1 MAVDATLP
9 PPVRLVLGA
18 ANSIDVE
25 TGTDQW
31 ATPAELVGWLHEHAG
46 GPASGRISVQELEAA
61 RLLRDRLRAL
71 IADGDQTGFDA
82 AARAFPIRVELVD
95 GLPALAPIADG
106 AVGAITRIVAAAARA
121 ALDGSWDRI
130 KLCSADDCRWAF
142 YDESRNHS
150 RTWCSMRV
158 CGNRTKTRVYR
169 ARHQPA

>member
-9 PPVRLVLGA
+9 PPVVLVLSA

-31 ATPAELVGWLHEHAG
+31 ATAADLVGWLREHAD
-46 GPASGRISVQELEAA
+46 GPASGRVSTQEFQAA

-71 IADGDQTGFDA
+71 IADGDDTGFDV
-82 AARAFPIRVELVD
+82 AARAFPIKVAVVE
-95 GLPALAPIADG
+95 GLPALAPIAEG
-106 AVGAITRIVAAAARA
+106 AGGAIARIAAATATA

-130 KLCSADDCRWAF
+130 KLCGADDCRWAF

>member
-1 MAVDATLP
+1 MAAESTLP
-9 PPVRLVLGA
+9 LPISLVLSA
-18 ANSIDVE
+18 ANSIDIE
-25 TGTDQW
+25 AATDEW
-31 ATPAELVGWLHEHAG
+31 GAPADLVGWLHEHAG
-46 GPASGRISVQELEAA
+46 GPASGRLSGQEFEAA

-95 GLPALAPIADG
+95 RLPALTPVADG
-106 AVGAITRIVAAAARA
+106 ASGAITRIVAAAASA
-121 ALDGSWDRI
+121 ALDGSWDHI
-130 KLCSADDCRWAF
+130 KLCAADDCRWAF

-158 CGNRTKTRVYR
+158 CGNRTKARVYR